1 MRQGSGTPFI
11 QVNKAE
17 DGLQRRI
24 PFHRP
29 SIGEE
34 EIAEVVDALRSG
46 WLTTGPK
53 VRRFEEGFVAYV
65 GAKHAVA
72 VSSCTA
78 ALHLALEAIGLGAG
92 DEVILPTYTFAA
104 TGEVVTYLGARPV
117 LADCR
122 LDTFNIDV
130 TTVAPLITRR
140 TKAIIPVHIAGQA
153 CDMDP
158 IMELARERRIRV
170 IEDAAHALPAIYKG
184 RMIGTIGDLTTFS
197 FYATK
202 PITTGEGGMVT
213 TASDEYAAR
222 IRRMSLHGLSG
233 DAWNRY
239 SEKGQWQ
246 YEILDFGFKYNL
258 TDIAAALG
266 IQQLKRADDLYKRRR
281 EIAWM
286 YSEGFSD
293 LEACATPREA
303 DYGTHAWHLYILA
316 LNLSVLTRGR
326 DEVVQSLG
334 EKGIG
339 TSVHFIPLHLH
350 SVYQKSFGY
359 RRGAFPRAER
369 VFERAISL
377 PIFPGMTDADVG
389 RVVESVRSTLN
400 ALRR

>member
-1 MRQGSGTPFI
+1 MSSSHVRNAQERP
-11 QVNKAE
+11 
-17 DGLQRRI
+17 QRWI
-24 PFHRP
+24 PFHLP
-29 SIGEE
+29 SVGEE
-34 EIAEVVDALRSG
+34 EIAEVVDSLRSG

-53 VRRFEEGFVAYV
+53 VRQFEEDFAAYV

-72 VSSCTA
+72 VNSCTA
-78 ALHLALEAIGLGAG
+78 ALHLALEAIGLAAG

-104 TGEVVTYLGARPV
+104 TGEVVAYFGARPV

-122 LDTFNIDV
+122 PDTLNIDV
-130 TTVAPLITRR
+130 TTVARLITRR

-158 IMELARERRIRV
+158 ILELAQKHGFHV
-170 IEDAAHALPAIYKG
+170 VEDAAHALPATYKG
-184 RMIGTIGDLTTFS
+184 QMIGTIGDLTTFS

-213 TASDEYAAR
+213 TASGEYAAR

-258 TDIAAALG
+258 TDLAAALG

-281 EIAWM
+281 EIALM
-286 YSEGFSD
+286 YNDGFSGLD
-293 LEACATPREA
+293 TCEIPREA
-303 DYGTHAWHLYILA
+303 DYGTHAWHLYILQ
-316 LNLSVLTRGR
+316 LNLPALAGGR
-326 DEVVQSLG
+326 DEVVRSLA

-350 SVYQKSFGY
+350 PVYQKSFGY
-359 RRGAFPRAER
+359 RHGAFPTAER
-369 VFERAISL
+369 LFERVISL
-377 PIFPGMTDADVG
+377 PIYPGMTSADVG
-389 RVVESVRSTLN
+389 RVIESVRDALN

>member
-1 MRQGSGTPFI
+1 
-11 QVNKAE
+11 VNKAE

-53 VRRFEEGFVAYV
+53 VGRFEEEFGAYV

-78 ALHLALEAIGLGAG
+78 ALHLALEAIGLGRG

-104 TGEVVTYLGARPV
+104 TGEVVVYLGARPV

-122 LDTFNIDV
+122 PDTFNMDV

-158 IMELARERRIRV
+158 IMELARERRIHV
-170 IEDAAHALPAIYKG
+170 IEDAAHALPATYKG
-184 RMIGTIGDLTTFS
+184 RMIGTIGDLTAFS

-258 TDIAAALG
+258 TDLAAALG
-266 IQQLKRADDLYKRRR
+266 IQQLKRADEFYKRRR
-281 EIAWM
+281 EIALM
-286 YSEGFSD
+286 YNDGFSD
-293 LEACATPREA
+293 LDTCEIPREA

-316 LNLSVLTRGR
+316 LNLSALTRGR
-326 DEVVQSLG
+326 DEVIQSLG

-350 SVYQKSFGY
+350 SVYQESFGY
-359 RRGAFPRAER
+359 RRGAFPTAER
-369 VFERAISL
+369 VFEGAVSL

-389 RVVESVRSTLN
+389 RVIESVRDALN